1 MRFYVEYLT
10 MIEASLEAQTI
21 RNLLAMQE
29 TWPGSS
35 PGEELTPYSSI
46 LAWEIPWTEKPALH
60 GIKKSQI

>member
-46 LAWEIPWTEKPALH
+46 LAWEIP
-60 GIKKSQI
+60 